1 MSVIFNWW
9 QLQEWILNGRQDE
22 SHISGNSYAGSQ
34 DTLALGWGTTQA
46 IFIPGV
52 GSIRFWF
59 LIQSTLKVLDSI
71 DRDVDNILSKNTKPP
86 FIAFY
91 RLTLTTTSWFHSKS
105 SFETSA
111 TLLKAQL
118 IPVSNAECSLAMGRQ
133 RKKRSGN
140 HVFAKILARF
150 QNILTSH
157 WQSQTL
163 FVDCDSRRVVGSQR
177 TWFVPPMRSKG
188 RTLVR

>member
-1 MSVIFNWW
+1 MLGLKTPWHLVGVQPRQYSSQGSV
-9 QLQEWILNGRQDE
+9 L
-22 SHISGNSYAGSQ
+22 SGSN
-34 DTLALGWGTTQA
+34 
-46 IFIPGV
+46 FK
-52 GSIRFWF
+52 
-59 LIQSTLKVLDSI
+59 IQSTLIVLHSI

-91 RLTLTTTSWFHSKS
+91 RLNLTTTSWFHSKS

-111 TLLKAQL
+111 TLLKARL
-118 IPVSNAECSLAMGRQ
+118 IPVSNAECSLAMGRW
-133 RKKRSGN
+133 RIKRSGN
-140 HVFAKILARF
+140 HLFAKIIAWF

-163 FVDCDSRRVVGSQR
+163 CVDHDSRRVVGSQR
-177 TWFVPPMRSKG
+177 TWFVPPMRRKG

>member
-1 MSVIFNWW
+1 MTMTRVDIKRKARWISNVTFQATAMLGLKTPWHLVGVQPRQYSYQGSV
-9 QLQEWILNGRQDE
+9 L
-22 SHISGNSYAGSQ
+22 SGS
-34 DTLALGWGTTQA
+34 D
-46 IFIPGV
+46 FK
-52 GSIRFWF
+52 
-59 LIQSTLKVLDSI
+59 IQSTFKVLHPI
-71 DRDVDNILSKNTKPP
+71 DRDVDNIVSKNTKPP

-157 WQSQTL
+157 WQLQTL
-163 FVDCDSRRVVGSQR
+163 FVDRDSRRAVESQR
-177 TWFVPPMRSKG
+177 TWFVPPMRRKD
-188 RTLVR
+188 RILVR

>member
-1 MSVIFNWW
+1 MSFFRQ
-9 QLQEWILNGRQDE
+9 QLRWFSRYPGTWLGYDPG
-22 SHISGNSYAGSQ
+22 HIH
-34 DTLALGWGTTQA
+34 TRGWFYQ
-46 IFIPGV
+46 V
-52 GSIRFWF
+52 
-59 LIQSTLKVLDSI
+59 LKVLHSI

-111 TLLKAQL
+111 TLLKARL
-118 IPVSNAECSLAMGRQ
+118 IPVSNAECSLAMGRW
-133 RKKRSGN
+133 RKIRWGN
-140 HVFAKILARF
+140 HLFAKIIAWF

-163 FVDCDSRRVVGSQR
+163 CVDHDSRRVVGSQR
-177 TWFVPPMRSKG
+177 TWFVPPMRRKG